1 MKSISSARVVSVF
14 VALALPLAFV
24 ALPSCSSDDH
34 GFDTDH
40 GPVFVSDAGDA
51 ADGASD
57 FEAAPSCTG
66 TRCSRDLHQ
75 VIDGCDG
82 HVVQT
87 CAAGEGCGKSGTCV
101 PACGAAA
108 DAQGSLGCEFLAL
121 PPDSTNGG
129 TAGSCFAAFVG
140 NTWDEPVNLT
150 LEYDN
155 QVQDISGSTYVPVL
169 EADKITYQPLN
180 GPLPPGKVAI
190 VFLAQAP
197 MTGPVVDPT
206 NSKFIKC
213 PAGTKPVLAMDPIQ
227 HGTTLTKSFRL
238 GSDRPVSAYTIWP
251 YGGALSYVSSATML
265 YPTFSLGTN
274 YVLMD
279 AWLQSNVGM
288 PGVQIVA
295 DVDQTQVK
303 LTPLVDLAG
312 GNGVPPANA
321 GVTAT
326 YTLNKGQT
334 LQFLSSREINGSA
347 LVADHPVAVY
357 GGSECMNI
365 PIAGAGA
372 CDAAQQQLPPLQQW
386 GKEYVGVRYRSRLG
400 EAASD
405 SESVPWRVVAAV
417 DGTVLSYD
425 PEPPLGAP
433 TSLNHGETAT
443 FWSAKPFTIRS
454 QDDAHPIYMSAYM
467 TGGGTIITQMGDPEF
482 VNVVPSG
489 QYLDKYVFFAD
500 VNYAETSLTF
510 IRQKSQERFSDV
522 ELDCAGTLSGWQPVG
537 KEGQFEYTRVDLSR
551 GAAPVTTN
559 GKSCFVGPH
568 EAHSDGPFTI
578 TVWGWDY
585 YVSYAYPAGV
595 GSRPL
600 NQVDYPVK

>member
-1 MKSISSARVVSVF
+1 MKHFSWIT
-14 VALALPLAFV
+14 VASLAVPAVPIALVTLA
-24 ALPSCSSDDH
+24 SCSSE
-34 GFDTDH
+34 TDRNF
-40 GPVFVSDAGDA
+40 GVDAGYTFSP
-51 ADGASD
+51 DGGDSGEASVGC
-57 FEAAPSCTG
+57 AG

-75 VIDGCDG
+75 VIDNCDG
-82 HVVQT
+82 HIVTT
-87 CAAGEGCGKSGTCV
+87 CGEGTACGAEGACV
-101 PACGAAA
+101 PACTAAA
-108 DAQGSLGCEFLAL
+108 NTRGSLGCEFLAL

-129 TAGSCFAAFVG
+129 TGGSCFAAFIG
-140 NTWDEPVNLT
+140 NTWDEPVNLS

-155 QVQDISGSTYVPVL
+155 QEQDIAGSTYLPVL
-169 EADKITYQPLN
+169 NVDKITYEKLS
-180 GPLPPGKVAI
+180 GPLPPGKVAV
-190 VFLAQAP
+190 VFLSQSATA
-197 MTGPVVDPT
+197 GPVWNPSD
-206 NSKFIKC
+206 SKFIKC
-213 PAGTKPVLAMDPIQ
+213 PAGTKPVLAFDPIV
-227 HGTTLTKSFRL
+227 HGTTVTKSFRIK
-238 GSDRPVSAYTIWP
+238 SDRPVSAYTIWP
-251 YGGALSYVSSATML
+251 YGGALSYVSTATML
-265 YPTFSLGTN
+265 YPTYSLGSN
-274 YVLMD
+274 YVLVD
-279 AWLQSNVGM
+279 AWLQSMVGM

-295 DVDQTQVK
+295 DVDDTQVQ
-303 LTPLVDLAG
+303 LTPLVNLPA
-312 GNGVPPANA
+312 GNGVA
-321 GVTAT
+321 GATAGDTAT
-326 YTLNKGQT
+326 YTLHRGQT
-334 LQFLSSREINGSA
+334 LQFLSPREINGSA
-347 LVADHPVAVY
+347 LVASHPVAVY

-372 CDAAQQQLPPLQQW
+372 CDAAQQQLPPVTQW

-425 PEPPLGAP
+425 PGPPDGAP

-467 TGGGTIITQMGDPEF
+467 TGGSTIVTEMGDPEF

-510 IRQKSQERFSDV
+510 IRQKTDGSFRDV
-522 ELDCAGTLSGWQPVG
+522 ELDCAGTLTGWQPVG

-551 GAAPVTTN
+551 GAVPVTVN
-559 GKSCFVGPH
+559 GKSCFIGPH
-568 EAHSDGPFTI
+568 EAHSDGAFSI
-578 TVWGWDY
+578 TVWGWDR

-600 NQVDYPVK
+600 NQVTYLVK